1 MFSPATDNDHAL
13 ELAHFRNSVESL
25 HVSTEGVD
33 DATCLRFLKARS
45 MHINKAANMYVQ
57 YHTWRASFVPLGH
70 IPAEQV
76 ASELHANK
84 CSLQG
89 YTRNGY
95 PLLIALCGN
104 HYPNKDLD
112 TLKRFI
118 VHALEK
124 TFASAPAGIEKIVTL
139 VDLHHVSYKNVDVK
153 GFQLLQNYYPERLAA
168 VYIVNVPKFFHGI
181 WKVIARFL
189 DQATKEKIVFLEN
202 HVMAQVLLSEVDA
215 DTLPSLYGG
224 KASVVFL
231 QDAHVPNWSG
241 PGSIPAR
248 KLSNTLPFCKDLD
261 VTKSD

>member
-1 MFSPATDNDHAL
+1 MFPPATDNDYAL

-45 MHINKAANMYVQ
+45 MHINKAAKMYVQ

-95 PLLIALCGN
+95 PLLIGFCGN
-104 HYPNKDLD
+104 HYPNNDLD

-118 VHALEK
+118 VHALDK
-124 TFASAPAGIEKIVTL
+124 SFASAPAGIEKIVAL
-139 VDLHHVSYKNVDVK
+139 VDLNHVSYKNVDVK
-153 GFQLLQNYYPERLAA
+153 GFIAGFQLLQNYYPERLAA
-168 VYIVNVPKFFHGI
+168 IYIVNAPIFFYGI
-181 WKVIARFL
+181 WKVISRFL

-241 PGSIPAR
+241 QGFIRA
-248 KLSNTLPFCKDLD
+248 
-261 VTKSD
+261 